1 MIRKFARYYRPHWK
15 LFILD
20 ITCAFLL
27 AIADLVYP
35 YMSRLFIDIY
45 IPDRNLNMMLK
56 MSFFLLLVFIIR
68 YILQYIVT
76 YWGHVLG
83 IRMEADMR
91 KDLFSHLQTL
101 SLKFYDNNRVGYLMS
116 RIVNDL
122 NDISE
127 LAHHGPEEIFISV
140 ITLLGSFIIMLS
152 MNWVLALSTFLMVP
166 IMIVFV
172 MKLRGK
178 MYQRFLDNKIKIA
191 EVNSQIEESLSGIR
205 VVKSFTNE
213 DYEEEKFDL
222 GNNRFRQSRENAME
236 AMAQFNSGI
245 NFFNNMIELIT
256 IATGGYLVYLNR
268 LTVGELVAF
277 LIYVNMFMRPIRRIA
292 NLNEQYQRAMT
303 GFGRFQEIL
312 AVKPDI
318 VEEENPLVLKDV
330 RGEIEYR
337 NVSFS
342 YDNDSQVLEDINLK
356 IKSGETIA
364 FVGPSGA
371 GKTTLCNL
379 LPRFYEINK
388 GAILLDGIDIRD
400 LSLKSLRANIG
411 IVQQDVFLFN
421 GTIRDNIAY
430 GKPGATD
437 EEIVEAAKKAAAHD
451 FIMELSNGYE
461 TEIGERGVKLS
472 GGQKQRISIAR
483 TFLKNPPILILDEAT
498 SSLDNESER
507 VIQQSL
513 DQLAKGRTT
522 MIIAHR
528 LSTVQNADR
537 IIVLTEEGIVQEGTH
552 NTLINQKGVYR
563 DLYLSQFDQDD
574 KFYAVNE

>member
-1 MIRKFARYYRPHWK
+1 M
-15 LFILD
+15 
-20 ITCAFLL
+20 

-245 NFFNNMIELIT
+245 NFLI
-256 IATGGYLVYLNR
+256 I
-268 LTVGELVAF
+268 
-277 LIYVNMFMRPIRRIA
+277 
-292 NLNEQYQRAMT
+292 
-303 GFGRFQEIL
+303 
-312 AVKPDI
+312 
-318 VEEENPLVLKDV
+318 
-330 RGEIEYR
+330 
-337 NVSFS
+337 
-342 YDNDSQVLEDINLK
+342 
-356 IKSGETIA
+356 
-364 FVGPSGA
+364 
-371 GKTTLCNL
+371 
-379 LPRFYEINK
+379 
-388 GAILLDGIDIRD
+388 
-400 LSLKSLRANIG
+400 
-411 IVQQDVFLFN
+411 
-421 GTIRDNIAY
+421 
-430 GKPGATD
+430 
-437 EEIVEAAKKAAAHD
+437 
-451 FIMELSNGYE
+451 
-461 TEIGERGVKLS
+461 
-472 GGQKQRISIAR
+472 
-483 TFLKNPPILILDEAT
+483 
-498 SSLDNESER
+498 
-507 VIQQSL
+507 
-513 DQLAKGRTT
+513 
-522 MIIAHR
+522 
-528 LSTVQNADR
+528 
-537 IIVLTEEGIVQEGTH
+537 
-552 NTLINQKGVYR
+552 
-563 DLYLSQFDQDD
+563 
-574 KFYAVNE
+574 